1 MNPHQKNKVDVS
13 VRTPITSIP
22 TPTGTTKTLH

>member
-13 VRTPITSIP
+13 VRTCQTEW
-22 TPTGTTKTLH
+22 L